1 MGKSIETPPPKFNV
15 VFIGIFVVFK
25 WDFLLSTKYCFL
37 TLIFWDCHS
46 KSFFS
51 YLRYS
56 GIVDS
61 KKFHL
66 KTKWKF
72 LLSTF
77 PEYQSKNKISN
88 NIVFIGI
95 FVVFKWD
102 FLLSTKYCFLTLTFW
117 YCHSKSFFSYLRYS
131 GIIDS
136 KKFHLKTTKW
146 KFLLST
152 FPEYQSKKKISNNI
166 ESEGGGRGFYYLKK
180 DWQC

>member
-1 MGKSIETPPPKFNV
+1 MIERKILGEQLNSFNLSSQKTIYDICKFQLFKEITISHKILNTRQLYLDCIHHFQARPHRAKFFEEKYLQSWQKPMGTSIKTPPPKFDV
-15 VFIGIFVVFK
+15 VFRSIFVVFK

-66 KTKWKF
+66 KT
-72 LLSTF
+72 
-77 PEYQSKNKISN
+77 
-88 NIVFIGI
+88 
-95 FVVFKWD
+95 
-102 FLLSTKYCFLTLTFW
+102 
-117 YCHSKSFFSYLRYS
+117 
-131 GIIDS
+131 
-136 KKFHLKTTKW
+136 TKW
-146 KFLLST
+146 KFLLLT

-166 ESEGGGRGFYYLKK
+166 ESGGAGKGSIT
-180 DWQC
+180 